1 MNLKSSDRSIFLVL
15 RKLCLGGLEKSAVNL
30 ANYLA
35 DYYSVTIIL
44 LQETDTHEYTI
55 HPSVN
60 IVSIYSQSECFNFS
74 VESFFSIYR
83 FLERFFA
90 YTSFYSIVFISFGTK
105 ENVFFSF
112 LLYLYSRL
120 NRSCVRLVI
129 SERNYPLLIRF
140 LFFGNSCVVFLTHLA
155 IIFMYSHPLFLIST
169 RSTYINLAHLY
180 L

>member
-74 VESFFSIYR
+74 VESFFLSI
-83 FLERFFA
+83 A
-90 YTSFYSIVFISFGTK
+90 S
-105 ENVFFSF
+105 
-112 LLYLYSRL
+112 
-120 NRSCVRLVI
+120 
-129 SERNYPLLIRF
+129 
-140 LFFGNSCVVFLTHLA
+140 
-155 IIFMYSHPLFLIST
+155 
-169 RSTYINLAHLY
+169 
-180 L
+180 